1 MKGHKT
7 SFAGMF
13 GGESG
18 EMPPVQRI
26 EIPLIQRDY
35 AQGRAGAQVESIRRD
50 FLDALIDA
58 ITGGDPL
65 DLDFVYGEVDEAT
78 LNPLDGQQ
86 RLTTLF
92 LLHWYL
98 AARTSRLGDAQA
110 ILQMTY
116 ATRPTAE
123 LFCRELVD
131 PQHPL
136 GDDFTVPSKWIT
148 SQAWYLFAWRHDPTV
163 QAMLVMLDAIHNRLG
178 DPAIDLDVAWSRLT
192 DKDAPAISFYFLPI
206 DDMPSGDEL
215 YIKMNSRGKPLTDFE
230 NFKARFEKLLAH
242 GSDAAR
248 FERVIH
254 KIDGA
259 WTDVL
264 WQFDGG
270 DDVIDDEFLRY
281 FEFIVEVCEWRDGH
295 AAQGMTLFDRAERTF
310 GHNNPS
316 SEQHL
321 DFLEHAFDTWV
332 LLGPDGT
339 PVGVED
345 VRAVFAAVFADAD
358 GAASAADEGKVPL
371 YDATDIN
378 LFASCLVRY
387 GIKRGRNRQFS
398 LAETLFLLAVLIHR
412 QHRTE
417 HFPTRIRILRN
428 LIDLAD
434 DEVREARM
442 TDLVPGVERLIRDG
456 SLDDL
461 RGFNP
466 DRLRD
471 EQAKQA
477 FAGTELEVVVHRLE
491 DHPLL
496 RGRIFAFDLDPSTLA
511 SRVEAFARITE
522 PDAWGLLTG
531 ALLAEGDYGFDL
543 GGGRVRQFG
552 THAPNQASRWRE
564 VFAHSGRGRNVE
576 LRAALGAL
584 LDEVADSTE
593 SAFSSLERV
602 ATDFVAARRASRR
615 LDWRYYVVAY
625 PAMREGSTG
634 VYYGEHRSTRGI
646 WGYSMCMLR
655 TASLTGSAYY
665 RDPYLLAIYRASEV
679 EDRLHDPWFRGY
691 ETMPR
696 WLRLTRS
703 GGALRC
709 VEEGFQL
716 AEPDNAQAAERFRAV
731 CRAHGATAADLLP
744 IAQDEVDDE
753 LIDTEDRVVRGTEL
767 VRALVE
773 AGL

>member
-1 MKGHKT
+1 
-7 SFAGMF
+7 MF
-13 GGESG
+13 NGAAG
-18 EMPPVQRI
+18 EMPPVQRV

-35 AQGRAGAQVESIRRD
+35 AQGRAGTQVESIRRD
-50 FLDALIDA
+50 FLDALVDA
-58 ITGGDPL
+58 ISGGEAL
-65 DLDFVYGEVDEAT
+65 DLDFVYGEVDEST

-98 AARTSRLGDAQA
+98 AARTERLDEAQK
-110 ILQMTY
+110 ILKLTY

-131 PQHPL
+131 PEHPL
-136 GDDFTVPSKWIT
+136 TDDFTSPSEWIT
-148 SQAWYLFAWRHDPTV
+148 NRPWYLFAWRHDPTV
-163 QAMLVMLDAIHNRLG
+163 QAMLVMLDAIHNRLSE
-178 DPAIDLDVAWSRLT
+178 PAVDLDDAWSRLT

-242 GSDAAR
+242 GTETAR
-248 FERVIH
+248 FDRIIH

-281 FEFIVEVCEWRDGH
+281 FDFVLEVCEWRDGE
-295 AAQGMTLFDRAERTF
+295 AAQDATLFDRAARAF
-310 GHNNPS
+310 SRSNPS
-316 SEQHL
+316 HEHHL

-332 LLGPDGT
+332 
-339 PVGVED
+339 GVED
-345 VRAVFAAVFADAD
+345 IRAAFATVFTDAE
-358 GAASAADEGKVPL
+358 GAATAADEGKVPL

-378 LFASCLVRY
+378 LFASCLVHY

-412 QHRTE
+412 QYQTE
-417 HFPTRIRILRN
+417 NFATRVRVLRN

-442 TDLVPGVERLIRDG
+442 TDLVPAVERLIRDG
-456 SLDDL
+456 TLDDL

-471 EQAKQA
+471 EQAKKELQ
-477 FAGTELEVVVHRLE
+477 GTELEVVVHRLE

-496 RGRIFAFDLDPSTLA
+496 RGRVFAFDLDPSTLV
-511 SRVEAFARITE
+511 SRAETFARITE
-522 PDAWGLLTG
+522 PNAWELLTG
-531 ALLAEGDYGFDL
+531 ALLAKGDYGFDL
-543 GGGRVRQFG
+543 RGGRVRQLG
-552 THAPNQASRWRE
+552 TSAATQASRWRE
-564 VFAHSGRGRNVE
+564 VFSHSGRGRNTE
-576 LRAALGAL
+576 LRAALGTL
-584 LDEVADSTE
+584 LDEVADHSD
-593 SAFSSLERV
+593 SALNGLEQV
-602 ATDFVAARRASRR
+602 SAEFVAARREIAQ
-615 LDWRYYVVAY
+615 LDWRYYLVAY
-625 PAMREGSTG
+625 PAMREGATG
-634 VYYGEHRSTRGI
+634 IYYGEHRSTRGI

-655 TASLTGSAYY
+655 TDSLTGSAHF
-665 RDPYLLAIYRASEV
+665 RDPYLLAIYRSSGV
-679 EDRLHDPWFRGY
+679 EDRLHDPWFRGD
-691 ETMPR
+691 ETTPR
-696 WLRLTRS
+696 WLRLTQS
-703 GGALRC
+703 GGAIRC
-709 VEEGFQL
+709 VEEGFEL
-716 AEPDNAQAAERFRAV
+716 AAPDDQHAAESFHAV
-731 CRAHGATAADLLP
+731 CRAHGAAAPALLP
-744 IAQDEVDDE
+744 IRQVE
-753 LIDTEDRVVRGTEL
+753 IDGEMIDIEDRVARGTGL
-767 VRALVE
+767 IRALVE